1 MANEKRERRKPYKRL
16 RFEDRQ
22 KIERLLKEGK
32 TTDEVALIIGVH
44 SSTMYRELER
54 GGDPYKAEVAQRNI

>member
-1 MANEKRERRKPYKRL
+1 MATNRQRKPYKKL

-22 KIERLLKEGK
+22 RIEQLCADGK
-32 TTDEVALIIGVH
+32 TVDEMALIIGVH

-54 GGDPYKAEVAQRNI
+54 GGDPYSAEAAQRNI

>member
-1 MANEKRERRKPYKRL
+1 MENARRTRKPYKRIC
-16 RFEDRQ
+16 FEDRQ
-22 KIERLLKEGK
+22 KIEQLLKDGK

-54 GGDPYKAEVAQRNI
+54 GGYPYRAEVAQRHI

>member
-1 MANEKRERRKPYKRL
+1 MERKPYKQI

-22 KIERLLKEGK
+22 QIERLLKEGK

-44 SSTMYRELER
+44 SSTMYRELRR
-54 GGDPYKAEVAQRNI
+54 GGEPYSAEVAQRSI